1 MPGFSRP
8 PTHSGSALQSTVR
21 GGAALAIAAAIVVP
35 PLRRRLRMPAAATVA
50 ISVAGPPAIAVL
62 WPRTHTRDVFLY
74 ALQMWG
80 FVMAHEIPYDD
91 PEALRRRL
99 RIDYPILADR
109 ALGFGELPTVRLQ
122 RALANPAEPNALDRV
137 LTMAHWAWFFVPHA
151 TVAYILLRDD
161 ERAESDR
168 HFPRAAR
175 QMAAT
180 YDLGCAAYHALPTA
194 PPWWAAENGHLSEPV
209 RRLMV
214 DVGESVW
221 GRAWPKLYDS
231 FNGNPWAAF
240 PSLHF
245 GSSLMGALLLFET
258 GPKAG
263 AVGAAYAG
271 VLGFALVYLGEHY
284 VTDLLAGA
292 ALVAAIR
299 LGEPLAEPLVDQI
312 SGVVQGLERIARA

>member
-1 MPGFSRP
+1 LRP
-8 PTHSGSALQSTVR
+8 SKRPSPALRSAVR

-35 PLRRRLRMPAAATVA
+35 PLRKRLKMRPAATVA
-50 ISVAGPPAIAVL
+50 ISVAGPAAIGVL
-62 WPRTHTRDVFLY
+62 WPRSRVRDVAMY

-80 FVMAHEIPYDD
+80 FVMAHELPYDD
-91 PEALRRRL
+91 PDALRRRL
-99 RIDYPILADR
+99 KIDYPIRADR
-109 ALGFGELPTVRLQ
+109 LIGGGELPNIRLQ
-122 RALANPAEPNALDRV
+122 KALANPAEPNALDRV
-137 LTMAHWAWFFVPHA
+137 LTVAHWAWFFVPHV
-151 TVAYILLRDD
+151 TVAYILIRDD
-161 ERAESDR
+161 EQPEGALR
-168 HFPRAAR
+168 FPRAAR
-175 QMAAT
+175 QMSAT
-180 YDLGCAAYHALPTA
+180 YDLGAAAYWALPTA
-194 PPWWAAENGHLSEPV
+194 PPWWAAENGHLSEPI

-245 GSSLMGALLLFET
+245 ASSVMGALLLRET

-284 VTDLLAGA
+284 VTDLVAGA
-292 ALVAAIR
+292 ALVAAVRI
-299 LGEPLAEPLVDQI
+299 GDPIAEPVMDEVRSALHRLQQI
-312 SGVVQGLERIARA
+312 AD